1 MPSWMPCKANNKT
14 SPAASRIRSSGGR
27 IFFFADGL
35 CDWDRNCY
43 LASQN
48 LSFSFGLTRYA
59 LLLVAF
65 FSLSGPL
72 SAQIMRG
79 GMSRVYLSSGSRS
92 ARVTITVEDKET
104 KDPLIGAT
112 VSIMS
117 GADTLRGT
125 TSKEDF
131 YRTLAVYKCDRIFR
145 DSVDLEVSYLG
156 YKPYK
161 ERFAATEFRSRIEI
175 KMEVDEQS
183 IAQVVVV
190 GKQVAMVFKGD
201 TTVYNAGAF
210 KTMADDR
217 FEELLRQLPGVEIKD
232 NKILAGGEE
241 VKRVLI
247 DGKNFFGKNSQYVL
261 SDLEAS
267 DVKSVRVYEEL
278 SPEAIRQGNTTARK
292 EKVMNVETKS
302 KRSVLQ
308 GGNLAAS
315 VGASLEKDYSGRHEI
330 RHSQTGTYYRN
341 SEKGNW
347 RLEASNL
354 KDDTQAEDVS
364 FNSKITPTKQT
375 DVQAEYTYRRGDTTN
390 ISTRANFQ
398 RRRQSSNSR
407 SMTEYFPTEDY
418 DLRTEENSG
427 ESLSKALSAS
437 ISNLTSIQRKK
448 NTFFAMTDFSFD
460 NGSSHSRS
468 VTFRQIDDDKTRTQL
483 NNDSD
488 NRNIRFNTRL
498 SYYLTLSKRSS
509 LEFLLS
515 GNYGTQDQNSWQVD
529 TTASVQGLQVKLRNN
544 GDGSQYSFSTS
555 VDYNYKIGKNA
566 RFSTSYSFD
575 RNYDRSKML
584 AIDFL
589 GDPKGQLD
597 PVNSYS
603 YTNDNYSHS
612 LQAGINYGRDGLW
625 IMGSIA
631 GAIYQ
636 IARDERF
643 PEKRRFPRQFFQ
655 LNPWFNL
662 MTGKSARR
670 FSVTI
675 MSNSQM
681 IPTESLRSTLDATS
695 PLSLRAGNPDLKL
708 PNDLSGLVGLTFN
721 NAPKARTFSIRFS
734 GGYTFNYITSQ
745 RRLFL
750 EETYLPQYDYTAQ
763 KGAQLSTQTN
773 VEGCYNLSGSADF
786 SQQISSLRSTVRVGI
801 NYSFQ
806 QTPYFLDETLYHSGR
821 HALSFN
827 AGFESGFSSK
837 VKISVVSSTS
847 MSSYA
852 TQKSTTQDLRE
863 TVRARLDLR
872 FGKYFISVANAY
884 EFYCNSNSHAQ
895 TRHNVILNAA
905 AGRKFGKENRLGLS
919 AGVVDIL
926 NRPDYASTVF
936 ETDYM
941 RTSSTSYLG
950 RYGYLRVAYTF

>member
-1 MPSWMPCKANNKT
+1 MPCKANNKT

-190 GKQVAMVFKGD
+190 GKQVAMVFKGY

-347 RLEASNL
+347 RFEASNL

-468 VTFRQIDDDKTRTQL
+468 VTFRQIDDDETRTRL

-509 LEFLLS
+509 LEFLVS

-589 GDPKGQLD
+589 GNPKGQLD

-603 YTNDNYSHS
+603 YTNDNYSR
-612 LQAGINYGRDGLW
+612 AGINYGRDGLW

-636 IARDERF
+636 IARDEHF

-670 FSVTI
+670 FSITI

-708 PNDLSGLVGLTFN
+708 PNDLSGSVGLTFN

-806 QTPYFLDETLYHSGR
+806 QTPYFLDEALYHSGR